1 MRKIKSGDNVIVM
14 RGKDAGKTGEVLK
27 VIRQVRTKKGQRK
40 MEPQMKVV
48 VKGVNIVKR
57 SQKPNPTFNIPGG
70 IITVEK
76 PIDYSNVMLADAKDN
91 KATRI
96 GIKVDTKT
104 GKKVRVTKKSK
115 AEIK

>member
-27 VIRQVRTKKGQRK
+27 VIRQVRTKRSQRK

-48 VKGVNIVKR
+48 VKGVNIVTR
-57 SQKPNPTFNIPGG
+57 HQKPNPTFNIPGG
-70 IITVEK
+70 IIKIEK
-76 PIDYSNVMLADAKDN
+76 PVDVSNVMLIDGKD
-91 KATRI
+91 KPTRV
-96 GIKVDTKT
+96 GIKQDKA
-104 GKKVRVTKKSK
+104 GKKVRIAKNTK